1 MYRIE
6 VARGEETVF
15 RTIEELAIAIRNGV
29 VTNRARI
36 FHAASQK
43 WLPIE
48 FHPHYKK
55 ALELPAGSHSP
66 EPAPS
71 KGPAPRSSGPRPTP
85 AATPPEP
92 VHHHPSPVQ
101 HHPSPVQHHPAP
113 VQHHPSPV
121 QHHPAPAQPQAAPVK
136 PQILPIQ
143 HHLAPVTM
151 PPPVQI
157 RPPVPSPV
165 LELTRATFTKAWE
178 AAEPEV
184 ALALEEPPPPSALE
198 EPAPSAAQPSRSW
211 IRRPI
216 QLTVIGAIAIVCTRV
231 VVSAAAPG
239 AESRSLAETAPR
251 PSLGQTTTTPV
262 TPVGAERQPGAVLTA
277 GPAFSPAIVTLEE
290 AAKAPA
296 PAPAPAKRPAP
307 AAASAD
313 SIQAIDSAPT
323 AVDLA
328 LPAVPASDSL
338 APAPATADSTI
349 GRILRAVTST
359 KPAPIKAAAQ

>member
-55 ALELPAGSHSP
+55 ALELPASSP
-66 EPAPS
+66 SAEPAHS

-92 VHHHPSPVQ
+92 VQHHPAPVQHHPSPAQHHPSPVQ

-113 VQHHPSPV
+113 AQH
-121 QHHPAPAQPQAAPVK
+121 QAASVK
-136 PQILPIQ
+136 PQGMPIQ
-143 HHLAPVTM
+143 YHLAPVSI
-151 PPPVQI
+151 PA
-157 RPPVPSPV
+157 PVPSPV
-165 LELTRATFTKAWE
+165 LELTRATFTKAW

-184 ALALEEPPPPSALE
+184 ALALEEPPPPPRPVLE
-198 EPAPSAAQPSRSW
+198 EPAPSAGQPSRSW

-239 AESRSLAETAPR
+239 SETRSLAETAPR
-251 PSLGQTTTTPV
+251 PSLGQTTTARETPV
-262 TPVGAERQPGAVLTA
+262 SDEKQPGAVLTA
-277 GPAFSPAIVTLEE
+277 GPAFSPAIVTSAE
-290 AAKAPA
+290 AAKAPP
-296 PAPAPAKRPAP
+296 PAPTAANRPAP
-307 AAASAD
+307 AAAPAD
-313 SIQAIDSAPT
+313 SIHAIDAAPT
-323 AVDLA
+323 AVDLT
-328 LPAVPASDSL
+328 LPTLPPSDSL
-338 APAPATADSTI
+338 AAAPTTSDSGAI